1 MFRKT
6 VMIVCCLLFVF
17 AAEPARS
24 LVEPRGTVLDF
35 KGSVNIRQEETW
47 GEANQYQPV
56 YETNIIKTSADSV
69 AEIMF
74 DDETVIRFEEGTE
87 AEIKIKEGVPEVSV
101 KEGRITSS
109 VVPGE
114 EVAFFVSSPL
124 AIIGV
129 RGTEF
134 TVNHS
139 RSGTDVAVFK
149 GNIEVEDRTAK
160 PKKIKVRAGKQS
172 FVYKDKNPSGP
183 VGLSP
188 EYKKY
193 RKTVLKKFV
202 KRTLE
207 NRKNRDKIMV
217 KRMNI
222 IKQEKQK
229 IIKDLRKRNE
239 ELKEQIKKQAK

>member
-1 MFRKT
+1 MIRKT
-6 VMIVCCLLFVF
+6 VMIVCCLL
-17 AAEPARS
+17 AAGPVGS
-24 LVEPRGTVLDF
+24 VVEPSGTVLDF

-47 GEANQYQPV
+47 EEANQYQPV
-56 YETNIIKTSADSV
+56 YEKNIIKTSKDSI

-74 DDETVIRFEEGTE
+74 DDETVILFEEGTE
-87 AEIKIKEGVPEVSV
+87 AEIKMKDGVPEVSV

-134 TVNHS
+134 TVTHS
-139 RSGTDVAVFK
+139 RSGTNIAVFK
-149 GNIEVEDRTAK
+149 GKVEVEDRTKK

-172 FVYKDKNPSGP
+172 FVYKGKRPSKP

-188 EYKKY
+188 AYKKY

-202 KRTLE
+202 KRTLK
-207 NRKNRDKIMV
+207 NRKNRDKILLQ
-217 KRMNI
+217 RMNRM
-222 IKQEKQK
+222 KKDRKK
-229 IIKDLRKRNE
+229 IIKKMEKRNDRI
-239 ELKEQIKKQAK
+239 KEQRKKQTK